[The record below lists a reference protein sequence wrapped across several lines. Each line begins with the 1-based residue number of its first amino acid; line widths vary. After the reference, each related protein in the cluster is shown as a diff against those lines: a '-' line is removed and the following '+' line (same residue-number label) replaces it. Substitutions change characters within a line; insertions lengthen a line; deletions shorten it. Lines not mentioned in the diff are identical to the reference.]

1 MIEPLGGHYRLLI
14 PDLRGFGWSEAPGGG
29 YSAVAFAQDTVRLL
43 DALDP
48 ERAHVVGH
56 DWGGLTGYLLGLQHP
71 SRVGRRLYRYYLR
84 AARAILLRR
93 AFAGQRLAAPTRLLW
108 LTPGRGRTR
117 GAGRRRGGCAGPM
130 VRSSIPAMSDTAIL
144 VEGLAKRF
152 GDVVALDGI
161 DFQVP
166 AGTVFGLLGPNGAGK
181 TTAIRIL
188 TTILAP
194 DGGRAEV
201 LGLDVVRQADQVRQS
216 IGLAGQYAAVDPN
229 LTGRENLRL
238 TGRLAQLPTTDAR
251 VRADELLE
259 RFELTDAADRP
270 ARTYSGGMRRR
281 LDVAAALVQRPPVV
295 FLDEPTTGLDI
306 HSRNALWEM
315 IRELVADG
323 TTVLLTTQYLEEA
336 DRLAQRIAVV
346 DDGRVIANDTPVAL
360 KAQLGSTVIELGMG
374 DADRA
379 VQAGAL
385 LGERLAAQLEREG
398 ATIRLA
404 TDDGSRLLIDVLRQ
418 LDDHQLAPATLA
430 VREPSMD
437 DVFLALTGH
446 RAEEAAAAASGPA
459 GRRAGRRG
467 AA

>member
-1 MIEPLGGHYRLLI
+1 MG
-14 PDLRGFGWSEAPGGG
+14 
-29 YSAVAFAQDTVRLL
+29 
-43 DALDP
+43 
-48 ERAHVVGH
+48 
-56 DWGGLTGYLLGLQHP
+56 
-71 SRVGRRLYRYYLR
+71 
-84 AARAILLRR
+84 
-93 AFAGQRLAAPTRLLW
+93 
-108 LTPGRGRTR
+108 
-117 GAGRRRGGCAGPM
+117 
-130 VRSSIPAMSDTAIL
+130 DTAIL

-201 LGLDVVRQADQVRQS
+201 LGLDVVGQADEVRYR

-238 TGRLAQLPTTDAR
+238 TGRLAQLPAADAQA
-251 VRADELLE
+251 RADELLG
-259 RFELTDAADRP
+259 RFGLTEAADRP

-281 LDVAAALVQRPPVV
+281 LDVAAALVQRPQVV

-306 HSRNALWEM
+306 YSRNALWEM
-315 IRELVADG
+315 IRELVAEG

-336 DRLAQRIAVV
+336 DRLAHRVAVV
-346 DDGRVIANDTPVAL
+346 DGGKVIADDTPAAL
-360 KAQLGSTVIELGMG
+360 KARLGSTVIELGMG
-374 DADRA
+374 EPARA
-379 VQAGAL
+379 VQAGVL
-385 LGERLAAQLEREG
+385 LTERLRAQPERDG
-398 ATIRLA
+398 ATMRL
-404 TDDGSRLLIDVLRQ
+404 TSEDGSRLLIDVLRL

-446 RAEEAAAAASGPA
+446 RAEGQAAAEGEAGAEGEAAAAGP
-459 GRRAGRRG
+459 RRAGRSAGRRG
-467 AA
+467 GP